1 MALKKWHKL
10 PVELRRSPGKRWDY
24 LVDELS
30 GGTDNS
36 QDEPQEEFTP
46 VSYSFTSYS
55 DAEGTTEW
63 GSGTVE
69 TTGTVTDGYT
79 QVEVKTNSPNESF
92 VGQKFFITSDAE
104 ADNTTL
110 YPLYSDAGETAVGIY
125 VKISQDE

>member
-1 MALKKWHKL
+1 MALKKWHEL
-10 PVELRRSPGKRWDY
+10 PVELRRSEGKRWDY
-24 LVDELS
+24 LVEELS
-30 GGTDNS
+30 EGDNS
-36 QDEPQEEFTP
+36 QDDSQEDEFTP
-46 VSYSFTSYS
+46 VIYSFISYD

-69 TTGTVTDGYT
+69 TTGTVTDGFT
-79 QVEVKTNSPNESF
+79 EVEVKTNSTDASF

-125 VKISQDE
+125 VKISQGE